1 MTAANVVRGQ
11 PGRQEF
17 MRGDPALPTRY
28 HNARRTA
35 HPWDRPG
42 IGCIANVT
50 PRHRPATHLSGS
62 VGPTM
67 SYLLRVVIPDRP
79 GMLGALASALG
90 ASGADIVS
98 IDVVQR
104 AGGEAVDDIVVEL
117 PPDRLPDGLITA
129 ARTVDG
135 VSVESLR
142 PFSGT
147 LDTHRE
153 LALVEALAG
162 SGSGVA
168 QLLAD
173 DLPRIFRA
181 SWALLVGCPPPYEG
195 ASTVIAASAAAP
207 EIVEKEVE
215 SFPWCPLTT
224 PSLLDSEADNIPTI
238 FSSLGTEMMAAPMG
252 DPRQVVLVGR
262 AGGPAF
268 LRSELLRLAHLVGIA
283 ATVAAIDS

>member
-1 MTAANVVRGQ
+1 
-11 PGRQEF
+11 
-17 MRGDPALPTRY
+17 
-28 HNARRTA
+28 
-35 HPWDRPG
+35 
-42 IGCIANVT
+42 
-50 PRHRPATHLSGS
+50 
-62 VGPTM
+62 M
-67 SYLLRVVIPDRP
+67 SYLLRVVVPDRP
-79 GMLGALASALG
+79 GMLGSLAVSLG

-104 AGGEAVDDIVVEL
+104 SGGKAVDDIVVEL

-129 ARTVDG
+129 ARSVEG

-173 DLPRIFRA
+173 ELPRIFRA
-181 SWALLVGCPPPYEG
+181 SWALLVGCPPPDDE
-195 ASTVIAASAAAP
+195 APTVIAASAAAP
-207 EIVEKEVE
+207 EVVESQVN
-215 SFPWCPLTT
+215 SFPWCPMTT
-224 PSLLDSEADNIPTI
+224 PRLLDSEADDVPTI
-238 FSSLGTEMMAAPMG
+238 FSSLGTEMMGAPMG

-268 LRSELLRLAHLVGIA
+268 LRSELLRFAHLVGIA
-283 ATVAAIDS
+283 ATVATIDS

>member
-1 MTAANVVRGQ
+1 
-11 PGRQEF
+11 
-17 MRGDPALPTRY
+17 
-28 HNARRTA
+28 
-35 HPWDRPG
+35 
-42 IGCIANVT
+42 
-50 PRHRPATHLSGS
+50 
-62 VGPTM
+62 M
-67 SYLLRVVIPDRP
+67 SYLLRVVVPDRP
-79 GMLGALASALG
+79 GMLGALAASLG

-104 AGGEAVDDIVVEL
+104 SGGEATDDIVVEL

-129 ARTVDG
+129 ARSVEG

-142 PFSGT
+142 PFSGA

-173 DLPRIFRA
+173 ELPRIFRA
-181 SWALLVGCPPPYEG
+181 SWALLVGCPPPDDE
-195 ASTVIAASAAAP
+195 AATVIAASAAAP
-207 EIVEKEVE
+207 EVVESGVN
-215 SFPWCPLTT
+215 SFPWCPMTT
-224 PSLLDSEADNIPTI
+224 PRLLDSEADDVPTI
-238 FSSLGTEMMAAPMG
+238 FSSLGTEMMGAPMG

-283 ATVAAIDS
+283 ATVATIES